1 MTVDDGVG
9 IGAGLDLVATTKIE
23 FVKMLFLHTF
33 YLFANF
39 SNAEIQVFKLTLV
52 RERVVTLVQGRGK

>member
-23 FVKMLFLHTF
+23 FVKILFLHTF
-33 YLFANF
+33 NF
-39 SNAEIQVFKLTLV
+39 LQISNAEIQVFKLTLV
-52 RERVVTLVQGRGK
+52 SERVVTLVQGRGK

>member
-23 FVKMLFLHTF
+23 FVKILFLHTF
-33 YLFANF
+33 NF
-39 SNAEIQVFKLTLV
+39 LQISNAEIQVFKLTLV

>member
-1 MTVDDGVG
+1 MTADDGVG

-23 FVKMLFLHTF
+23 FVKILFLHTF
-33 YLFANF
+33 NF
-39 SNAEIQVFKLTLV
+39 LQISNAEIQVFKLTLV